1 MQPHII
7 TGAGSPEEKQQQALY
22 QRLGEFM
29 DDMKRPKD
37 AAAVARDT
45 LQPVPV
51 AQLPMVF

>member
-7 TGAGSPEEKQQQALY
+7 TGAATPEEKQQQSLY
-22 QRLGEFM
+22 KRLGEFVAFM
-29 DDMKRPKD
+29 QRPKD
-37 AAAVARDT
+37 AGEVQRDT